1 MRVVLFEAGDWE
13 KKACAKLMCRHEVRC
28 TTVPLNI
35 TTVGEF
41 KDAEVISPFVASA
54 LMPASSIDYPS

>member
-1 MRVVLFEAGDWE
+1 MRVVLFEAEDWE
-13 KKACAKLMCRHEVRC
+13 KKACARLMRQHDVRC

-54 LMPASSIDYPS
+54 SMPASSIDYPS